1 MSIELLKGSEMKK
14 DDLLK
19 NAQTEL
25 EAAYD
30 FDPKDPLFGLSAKE
44 MSGNHLSRR
53 TTLRLL
59 AASGALTLAN
69 IIPGLQPRAAMA
81 GGHGGELRC
90 AWSGVGEIVTL
101 DPAKINQVL
110 QFQIASN
117 VMSGLMHIDNSLVA
131 QGDLA
136 ESWEVS
142 SDGLEYKIKLR
153 EGVTF
158 HNGDAFNAD
167 DVLFTFNRSKD
178 PEQSIHSRVI
188 GNVSDLQKLN
198 DHEVKFILKKPQA
211 SFLTKAL
218 ERASGRAMT
227 IVSRGALNSLGAEQY
242 GLTPVGT
249 GPFKIVRH
257 QKGGSV
263 ILEKNKDYY
272 DPERPKIDK
281 IIITPVDGAEP
292 LAAALEAGDVQYVGG
307 NPIPSQLVERF
318 QSNGD
323 LRVDIKPGPG
333 FQSIWMNPWRDYMRV
348 DNFDKPL
355 AELKKEKG
363 FQVRLAIAKALDRDL
378 FIKQAKFG
386 FGVAAHGSINPAM
399 GYYFDETL
407 ASTSEQAYDPEGA
420 RELMA
425 QAGYPGGKGFPE
437 IKLQTT
443 PNTKRDGLVVANIL
457 NQVLGISVVVDP
469 KDFSVGIEEFD
480 TMDYDLRLGG
490 SGGDYDPDDGLVDWM
505 QTTSK
510 FNGRKR
516 DKSKYPFGFYSE
528 AESDALAD
536 QQAVTA
542 DPEAR
547 RELVRKANRITS
559 DKVTCGFLYH
569 PVDVLVHHKSVQVP
583 EDARIPGL
591 HELDRIS
598 LA

>member
-1 MSIELLKGSEMKK
+1 MEK
-14 DDLLK
+14 DHLMK

-25 EAAYD
+25 ENAYD
-30 FDPKDPLFGLSAKE
+30 FDPKDPLFGLSAQE
-44 MSGNHLSRR
+44 MSGDKLSRR

-59 AASGALTLAN
+59 AAGGALTLAN
-69 IIPGLQPRAAMA
+69 ILPGLQPRVAMA

-136 ESWEVS
+136 DSWEVS
-142 SDGLEYKIKLR
+142 SDGLEYKIKLK

-178 PEQSIHSRVI
+178 PEKSIHSRVI
-188 GNVSDLQKLN
+188 GNVRDLQKLN
-198 DHEVKFILKKPQA
+198 DYEVKFILEKPQA

-249 GPFKIVRH
+249 GPFKVVKH

-263 ILEKNKDYY
+263 ILEKNQDYY

-281 IIITPVDGAEP
+281 IVITPVDGAEP

-323 LRVDIKPGPG
+323 LSVDIKPGPG

-355 AELKKEKG
+355 SALKKEKG
-363 FQVRLAIAKALDRDL
+363 FQVRLAIAKALDREL

-399 GYYFDETL
+399 GFYFDETL
-407 ASTSEQAYDPEGA
+407 ASNSQQAYDPEGA

-425 QAGYPGGKGFPE
+425 QAGYPGGEGFPE

-457 NQVLGISVVVDP
+457 KQVLGISVLVDP
-469 KDFSVGIEEFD
+469 KDFSIGIEEFD
-480 TMDYDLRLGG
+480 TMNYDLRLGG

-505 QTTSK
+505 QTNSK

-536 QQAVTA
+536 QQSVTA

-547 RELVRKANRITS
+547 RDLVRKANRITS